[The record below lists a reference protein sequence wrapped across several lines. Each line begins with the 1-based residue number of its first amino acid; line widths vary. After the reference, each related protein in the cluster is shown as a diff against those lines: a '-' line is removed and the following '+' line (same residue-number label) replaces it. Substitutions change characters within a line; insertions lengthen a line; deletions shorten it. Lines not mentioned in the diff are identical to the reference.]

1 MGVQDLTVQMVVIV
15 VIGVFFASFMD
26 AIAGGGGIISVPTY
40 LLAGLPMHFALG
52 TNKFSSSIG
61 TAFST
66 GRYIKNGYVD
76 WKLGIPSIVLAL
88 IGSFFGTKLQLMIS
102 EVYLQYL
109 LLIVLPVVAFVVL
122 RQRQLPEE
130 RGDIE
135 PKKQMAIVYLA
146 ALVVGAY
153 DGFYGPGTGTFLLLI
168 FCNLGKLDVRT
179 AGGNVKLVNLSSN
192 IASLLTSLLSGKVFL
207 VLGLITLIL
216 AVLCAVIVRN
226 HPSDRGLP
234 SIEDVELSERGIQA
248 VESSAARIPVL
259 QGLRIVFSGGR
270 KFWTCALAYFLVY
283 GTIMTFQGTWA
294 VTYFN
299 SVYGFVLSASW
310 MVTALGIG
318 KILSTLAI
326 GAMTTRGII
335 RSKRKAM
342 IYGTTVFAALWV
354 IIFAFAGEIQSYW
367 FWFAVSFAFG
377 FFGGFMTLSF
387 TQVKEWYPIAV
398 AGTAVSGT
406 NIFLFLGASI
416 CTTIS
421 GAIVG
426 TAYTLD
432 NFTVLWG
439 IMALFA
445 IVAVVLLVFSVE
457 KRPED
462 PPVGVELVRAA
473 EGS

>member
-146 ALVVGAY
+146 ALVVG
-153 DGFYGPGTGTFLLLI
+153 GPGTGTFLLLI

-207 VLGLITLIL
+207 VLGLIGTVSSILGHFIGAGLAIKNGSKIVKPAIIIVLIL
-216 AVLCAVIVRN
+216 L
-226 HPSDRGLP
+226 
-234 SIEDVELSERGIQA
+234 
-248 VESSAARIPVL
+248 AAKVV
-259 QGLRIVFSGGR
+259 QGLI
-270 KFWTCALAYFLVY
+270 
-283 GTIMTFQGTWA
+283 
-294 VTYFN
+294 
-299 SVYGFVLSASW
+299 
-310 MVTALGIG
+310 
-318 KILSTLAI
+318 
-326 GAMTTRGII
+326 
-335 RSKRKAM
+335 
-342 IYGTTVFAALWV
+342 
-354 IIFAFAGEIQSYW
+354 AG
-367 FWFAVSFAFG
+367 
-377 FFGGFMTLSF
+377 
-387 TQVKEWYPIAV
+387 
-398 AGTAVSGT
+398 
-406 NIFLFLGASI
+406 
-416 CTTIS
+416 
-421 GAIVG
+421 
-426 TAYTLD
+426 
-432 NFTVLWG
+432 
-439 IMALFA
+439 
-445 IVAVVLLVFSVE
+445 
-457 KRPED
+457 
-462 PPVGVELVRAA
+462 
-473 EGS
+473 